1 MFFSGLFSFFVT
13 NFITRGKIIETF
25 SLYTCSKKKVG
36 MITHL
41 QQVGKINRK
50 RFVITEETVL
60 DILKLRL
67 KVEKD
72 VSVRRYI
79 LRKISLFK

>member
-1 MFFSGLFSFFVT
+1 MSS
-13 NFITRGKIIETF
+13 
-25 SLYTCSKKKVG
+25 SLVIPACNKKRVS

-41 QQVGKINRK
+41 QQVGKISRK
-50 RFVITEETVL
+50 RFVMTEETVL

-67 KVEKD
+67 KGEKD

-79 LRKISLFK
+79 LQKISLFR

>member
-1 MFFSGLFSFFVT
+1 
-13 NFITRGKIIETF
+13 
-25 SLYTCSKKKVG
+25 

-41 QQVGKINRK
+41 QQVGDINRK
-50 RFVITEETVL
+50 CFVMTEETVL

-67 KVEKD
+67 KDEKD
-72 VSVRRYI
+72 VSLRRYI

>member
-1 MFFSGLFSFFVT
+1 
-13 NFITRGKIIETF
+13 
-25 SLYTCSKKKVG
+25 

-41 QQVGKINRK
+41 QQVGDINRK
-50 RFVITEETVL
+50 RFVMTEETVR

-67 KVEKD
+67 KSEKD
-72 VSVRRYI
+72 VNIRRYI

>member
-1 MFFSGLFSFFVT
+1 LRSSLFIPS
-13 NFITRGKIIETF
+13 R
-25 SLYTCSKKKVG
+25 KKKRFG
-36 MITHL
+36 MMTHL
-41 QQVGKINRK
+41 QRVGEISRK

-67 KVEKD
+67 KGEKD

-79 LRKISLFK
+79 LQKISLFR

>member
-1 MFFSGLFSFFVT
+1 MISSLF
-13 NFITRGKIIETF
+13 IPAR
-25 SLYTCSKKKVG
+25 KKKVG

-41 QQVGKINRK
+41 QQVGDINRK
-50 RFVITEETVL
+50 CFVMTEGTVL

-67 KVEKD
+67 KGEKD

-79 LRKISLFK
+79 LRKINMFR

>member
-1 MFFSGLFSFFVT
+1 
-13 NFITRGKIIETF
+13 
-25 SLYTCSKKKVG
+25 

-41 QQVGKINRK
+41 QQVGKISRK
-50 RFVITEETVL
+50 RFVMTEETVL

-67 KVEKD
+67 KGEKD

-79 LRKISLFK
+79 LQKISMFR